1 MKSNGKGIIGNTG
14 LVPTVISKVGGIERA
29 FNIYS
34 RLLVNRIIFVGGYDG
49 EFTTDSANLL
59 IAQMLYLDG
68 EADDKDIQLY
78 INSPGGMVTAGLAV
92 YDAVQYIKS
101 PISTICMGMAMSFG
115 AVILA
120 AGSKGKRYA
129 LPNSRIMIH
138 QPLIMGG
145 GISGQA
151 TDIEIESKEMQYNK
165 TILIEIMAKH
175 TSQTVEKVRRDM
187 ERNLYLSAEEA
198 KAYGLIDT
206 VLSFKKNS
214 PLIAPRS
221 KSRRFFFV
229 VFINFFAFDLNT
241 ELAIINLMILNVV
254 FTTTT
259 TTTSS

>member
-1 MKSNGKGIIGNTG
+1 MKNNEKGIIGNTG
-14 LVPTVISKVGGIERA
+14 LVPTVISKVGGVERV
-29 FNIYS
+29 FDIYS

-59 IAQMLYLDG
+59 IVQMLYLEG

-92 YDAVQYIKS
+92 YDAMQYIKS

-120 AGSKGKRYA
+120 AGTKGKRYA

-138 QPLIMGG
+138 QPLIIGG

-165 TILIEIMAKH
+165 NILIEIIAKH
-175 TSQTVEKVRRDM
+175 SGQTAEKVRQDM
-187 ERNLYLSAEEA
+187 ERNNYMSAEQA
-198 KAYGLIDT
+198 KEYGLIDGII
-206 VLSFKKNS
+206 LPNKK
-214 PLIAPRS
+214 
-221 KSRRFFFV
+221 
-229 VFINFFAFDLNT
+229 
-241 ELAIINLMILNVV
+241 
-254 FTTTT
+254 
-259 TTTSS
+259 